1 MKRVRSHKIET
12 LSDAFLETFFV
23 DWICNKLH
31 NDYGLDYSI
40 IITEDG
46 VSTELNFFIQN
57 KGTDSIDISEGF
69 IKYSIK
75 TKYLDYYN
83 NFVQPILINRYD
95 AQNNCGYWINA
106 QKYIRDV
113 LDKEKPDWREQETVT
128 IKIPITN
135 KLTNIN
141 NIKNEIITSLKEN
154 RRIFVNKLN
163 WFEGYEKILG
173 NPEELE
179 KIIEKKKIDN
189 IKARLYTSILY
200 FRKDNV
206 EKMQEQFLKVY
217 KQKNENEEQL
227 KAILG
232 LITSSNFLDLVN
244 IPNLIPFAEEGRN
257 LAKKL
262 GLDLYNKIFTF
273 FINLFFY
280 ISIIY
285 EKLPVMGMK
294 AESAKYSAKI
304 DDFVKFLWDSQI
316 SIFTNALKERMESML
331 NILNELLTS
340 KFIYEFIYLQLTLI
354 LVGNFVNFTSQVYI
368 DKSTIIEALEAQK
381 TFIEIISKTVEL
393 INDTDLLLYW
403 NISIGGYFELLDIE
417 KAREIYSKG
426 LELAKEIDHR
436 FYVRKLEYLLRDLGS
451 TPQKITPSDMK
462 NFPISEVMQLIKEF
476 YFRDIDA
483 IPDTRIRDAMKIALR
498 DIDPTE
504 FLRHCKFLAIDY
516 LQSPLGKV
524 IGLYSLGGKTLM
536 CLKKEKRA
544 ESANLE
550 LIFNHFKDKICKD
563 CEFKSP
569 RADNWQATF
578 GNLDEMRLKIYEIIS
593 KKQKN

>member
-1 MKRVRSHKIET
+1 MKRIRSHKIET
-12 LSDAFLETFFV
+12 LSDTFLETFFV

-31 NDYGLDYSI
+31 NDYGLDYNI
-40 IITEDG
+40 NITENG
-46 VSTELNFFIQN
+46 VSTGLNFFVQN
-57 KGTDSIDISEGF
+57 KGTDSINFSEGF
-69 IKYSIK
+69 IKYSIE
-75 TKYLDYYN
+75 TKYLDYYG
-83 NFVQPILINRYD
+83 NFVEPVLINRYD

-106 QKYIRDV
+106 QKYVRDV
-113 LDKEKPDWREQETVT
+113 LDKEKPDWRMQGTVT
-128 IKIPITN
+128 LYIPIIN
-135 KLTNIN
+135 KLSKLKD
-141 NIKNEIITSLKEN
+141 IKSEIITSLKEN

-173 NPEELE
+173 DPEELE
-179 KIIEKKKIDN
+179 KIIEKKEIDN
-189 IKARLYTSILY
+189 IKARLHTSILY
-200 FRKDNV
+200 FRKDNL

-232 LITSSNFLDLVN
+232 LISSSNFLDVVN

-257 LAKKL
+257 LAEKL
-262 GLDLYNKIFTF
+262 GLDLYNKILTF

-280 ISIIY
+280 ISIAY

-304 DDFVKFLWDSQI
+304 DDFVKFIWDSQI
-316 SIFTNALKERMESML
+316 SIFTNSLKERMENML
-331 NILNELLTS
+331 NILNELLKN

-354 LVGNFVNFTSQVYI
+354 LVGNLVNFTSQLYI
-368 DKSTIIEALEAQK
+368 DKSAIIETLEKQK
-381 TFIEIISKTVEL
+381 QFIEIISKTVEL
-393 INDTDLLLYW
+393 INETDLLLYA

-417 KAREIYSKG
+417 KSREIYSKG

-436 FYVRKLEYLLRDLGS
+436 FYIRKFEYLLKDLGS
-451 TPQKITPSDMK
+451 TTQKITPSDMK

-483 IPDTRIRDAMKIALR
+483 IPDTRTRDAMKIALR

-504 FLRHCKFLAIDY
+504 FLRHCEFLAIDY

-524 IGLYSLGGKTLM
+524 IGLYSLGGKILM
-536 CLKKEKRA
+536 CLKKEKRV

-550 LIFNHFKDKICKD
+550 LIFNHFKNEICIG

-569 RADNWQATF
+569 RGDNWQATF
-578 GNLDEMRLKIYEIIS
+578 GNLDEMRLKIYDIIS
-593 KKQKN
+593 KEQKN